1 MTRLGHFRVLQPRG
15 RSSAGLDGARF
26 HRTPLSGN
34 YNVSSGGGRPWMVSW
49 QDGEATRVLRR
60 RCAISSARAGR
71 GCPGLPR
78 SASLRTWCTRTPG
91 MITNMMITTPPDTL
105 GQTVSRKVSQSQ
117 FLVAAVTDSDSCG
130 TCLRSHHAANGVS
143 CTGK

>member
-1 MTRLGHFRVLQPRG
+1 
-15 RSSAGLDGARF
+15 
-26 HRTPLSGN
+26 
-34 YNVSSGGGRPWMVSW
+34 MVSW
-49 QDGEATRVLRR
+49 QDGQATRVLRC
-60 RCAISSARAGR
+60 RCAISSAHAGR

-130 TCLRSHHAANGVS
+130 TCLRSHHAGKRRLMYWQMTSHVS
-143 CTGK
+143 AAFLPPPCQRGISPEMLRPSWFLGSRRSLLDT